1 MTREHVIQQEI
12 LARLGALPG
21 LTVWRNNSGALVDQR
36 GQLVRYGQP
45 GSADVLGVASP
56 SGRLIAIEVKAARGK
71 LSERQ
76 QAWGAMIQRHGGVYI
91 IARSVEEA
99 LGGLRDHGV
108 EV

>member
-1 MTREHVIQQEI
+1 MREQLIQQQI

-21 LTVWRNNSGALVDQR
+21 LTLWRNNSGALVDQR

-56 SGRLIAIEVKAARGK
+56 SGRLVALEVKRPGG
-71 LSERQ
+71 RQ
-76 QAWGAMIQRHGGVYI
+76 TDLQRAWQGMVERHGGLYLLVT
-91 IARSVEEA
+91 SVDQAVAE
-99 LGGLRDHGV
+99 LRRHGV

>member
-1 MTREHVIQQEI
+1 MREQLIQQQI

-21 LTVWRNNSGALVDQR
+21 LTLWRNNSGALVDQR

-56 SGRLIAIEVKAARGK
+56 SGRLVALEVKRPGG
-71 LSERQ
+71 RQ
-76 QAWGAMIQRHGGVYI
+76 TDLQRAWQAMVERHGGLYLLVT
-91 IARSVEEA
+91 SVDQA
-99 LGGLRDHGV
+99 VADLRRHGV